1 MHSQHCGLI
10 TLDSGAVGV
19 AVLHLWRSAAA
30 CLKRTGWIQ
39 RGALGPSPALGAR
52 AAHEDAAR
60 DGPLPR

>member
-19 AVLHLWRSAAA
+19 ALLHLWRSAAA
-30 CLKRTGWIQ
+30 CLKRGSNAAT
-39 RGALGPSPALGAR
+39 GALG
-52 AAHEDAAR
+52 AATEDAAR